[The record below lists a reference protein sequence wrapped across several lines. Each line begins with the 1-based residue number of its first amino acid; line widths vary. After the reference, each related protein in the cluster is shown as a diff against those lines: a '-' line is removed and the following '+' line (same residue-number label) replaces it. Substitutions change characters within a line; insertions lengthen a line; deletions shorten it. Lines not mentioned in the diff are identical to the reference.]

1 MIQEVF
7 VVLTKA
13 PRGTKDIL
21 PRDVYRWR
29 FVEEKFIEICRDF
42 NYKEIRTPTFEHTE
56 LFERGVGETT
66 DIVEKEMYTF
76 IDKGGRS
83 ITLKPEG
90 TAPVVRAFIENN
102 IYAEQQ
108 PSKFYYII
116 PAFRYERPQS
126 GRLREFHQFGIE
138 SFGSSDPA
146 IDAEVISLA
155 VNFFSR
161 LGINDLKLHINSVGC
176 PECRRTYN
184 AALKEY
190 LKPKLQELCT
200 DCRSRYERNP
210 MRVLDCKVD
219 SNRLKDA
226 PIMLDYLCDDCKA
239 HFNKLK
245 EYLDIL
251 GIGYEIDPRIV
262 RGLDY
267 YTKTAFEIIS
277 ENIGSQG
284 TVCGGGRYDGLVKE
298 CGGPDVPGIGFGLGI
313 ERLLSVLDAYGIKI
327 PEPKPLDVY
336 VAPVGDE
343 VKKTALT
350 ILYFLRNL
358 GIAAETDYM
367 GRSLKAQMK
376 YAGKLNARYAI
387 VIGDDE
393 IKSGKAIIKNMS
405 DGTMTEVNI
414 DNEGLIKVKE
424 IIGGRY
430 NE

>member
-1 MIQEVF
+1 
-7 VVLTKA
+7 VLTKA

-219 SNRLKDA
+219 SEQTEGCA
-226 PIMLDYLCDDCKA
+226 YHA
-239 HFNKLK
+239 
-245 EYLDIL
+245 
-251 GIGYEIDPRIV
+251 
-262 RGLDY
+262 GL
-267 YTKTAFEIIS
+267 
-277 ENIGSQG
+277 
-284 TVCGGGRYDGLVKE
+284 
-298 CGGPDVPGIGFGLGI
+298 
-313 ERLLSVLDAYGIKI
+313 
-327 PEPKPLDVY
+327 
-336 VAPVGDE
+336 PV
-343 VKKTALT
+343 
-350 ILYFLRNL
+350 
-358 GIAAETDYM
+358 
-367 GRSLKAQMK
+367 
-376 YAGKLNARYAI
+376 
-387 VIGDDE
+387 
-393 IKSGKAIIKNMS
+393 
-405 DGTMTEVNI
+405 
-414 DNEGLIKVKE
+414 
-424 IIGGRY
+424 
-430 NE
+430 

>member
-1 MIQEVF
+1 
-7 VVLTKA
+7 
-13 PRGTKDIL
+13 
-21 PRDVYRWR
+21 
-29 FVEEKFIEICRDF
+29 
-42 NYKEIRTPTFEHTE
+42 
-56 LFERGVGETT
+56 
-66 DIVEKEMYTF
+66 
-76 IDKGGRS
+76 
-83 ITLKPEG
+83 
-90 TAPVVRAFIENN
+90 
-102 IYAEQQ
+102 
-108 PSKFYYII
+108 
-116 PAFRYERPQS
+116 
-126 GRLREFHQFGIE
+126 
-138 SFGSSDPA
+138 
-146 IDAEVISLA
+146 
-155 VNFFSR
+155 
-161 LGINDLKLHINSVGC
+161 
-176 PECRRTYN
+176 
-184 AALKEY
+184 
-190 LKPKLQELCT
+190 
-200 DCRSRYERNP
+200 
-210 MRVLDCKVD
+210 
-219 SNRLKDA
+219 
-226 PIMLDYLCDDCKA
+226 MLDYLCDDCKA

>member
-350 ILYFLRNL
+350 ILYF
-358 GIAAETDYM
+358 
-367 GRSLKAQMK
+367 
-376 YAGKLNARYAI
+376 
-387 VIGDDE
+387 
-393 IKSGKAIIKNMS
+393 
-405 DGTMTEVNI
+405 
-414 DNEGLIKVKE
+414 
-424 IIGGRY
+424 
-430 NE
+430 